1 MNKFFKKY
9 WGLLLVLFFSWWAIK
24 PLFHPGFFP
33 MHDNTQVVRVY
44 EMARALRDG
53 QFPVRWVQDLG
64 YGFGYPIFNF
74 YSPLPYYA
82 GSIFVILGLDT
93 LAATKLMF
101 VIGILL
107 SGIFMYLLARE
118 FWGELGG
125 LVSGLFFMYA
135 PYHAVQVYI
144 RGSVGEFWAL
154 AFIPLVFLGFY
165 KVFRHSV
172 DDPNLIDQRAIRQ
185 LADKNQKSKPQ
196 IEIKKRIWGWIVI
209 GSVGYAGVILS
220 HNITA
225 LMLTLFLGVV
235 IICCLCYTIKS
246 KKLLTSCFLLLIS
259 FLGLSL
265 SAFFWLPAIFEA
277 KFVNI
282 GSLIQGTNNFRLH
295 FLCPWQLWDSPWG
308 FGGSTLGCDFDGM
321 SFKVGKIHLLTAL
334 AALFLLFSKEKIKK
348 RVIPLSA
355 SLPVVMAFCF
365 LLSAFLTTEYSKF
378 VWEAITPMAY
388 IQYPW
393 RFLVFIIF
401 SVSLLAGAVIS
412 WFKNYRLKLFTLDLS
427 ASSLQTGLL
436 LFALLFYNAKYFQPQ
451 KYLDVE
457 AVSYTNEENIKW
469 TTSKISDEYL
479 PQNFPIP
486 KESSEIVREKLLVP
500 SLAVVSELEIK
511 SQKYNF
517 TINSPK
523 EIQVLVNTAY
533 FPGWQ
538 AFVDKKISD
547 FLVKDGKMVFIVLPG
562 EHKVAIVFGN
572 TPVRSLGNTISL
584 LSFALLV
591 FISLYVRKKTFG

>member
-1 MNKFFKKY
+1 
-9 WGLLLVLFFSWWAIK
+9 
-24 PLFHPGFFP
+24 
-33 MHDNTQVVRVY
+33 
-44 EMARALRDG
+44 
-53 QFPVRWVQDLG
+53 
-64 YGFGYPIFNF
+64 
-74 YSPLPYYA
+74 
-82 GSIFVILGLDT
+82 
-93 LAATKLMF
+93 
-101 VIGILL
+101 
-107 SGIFMYLLARE
+107 
-118 FWGELGG
+118 
-125 LVSGLFFMYA
+125 
-135 PYHAVQVYI
+135 
-144 RGSVGEFWAL
+144 
-154 AFIPLVFLGFY
+154 
-165 KVFRHSV
+165 
-172 DDPNLIDQRAIRQ
+172 
-185 LADKNQKSKPQ
+185 
-196 IEIKKRIWGWIVI
+196 
-209 GSVGYAGVILS
+209 
-220 HNITA
+220 
-225 LMLTLFLGVV
+225 
-235 IICCLCYTIKS
+235 
-246 KKLLTSCFLLLIS
+246 
-259 FLGLSL
+259 
-265 SAFFWLPAIFEA
+265 
-277 KFVNI
+277 
-282 GSLIQGTNNFRLH
+282 
-295 FLCPWQLWDSPWG
+295 
-308 FGGSTLGCDFDGM
+308 M
-321 SFKVGKIHLLTAL
+321 SFKVGKIHLLTTL

-378 VWEAITPMAY
+378 VWEAITPMVY

-412 WFKNYRLKLFTLDLS
+412 WFKNYRLKLFTLDLP

-486 KESSEIVREKLLVP
+486 EESSEVVREKLLVP
-500 SLAVVSELEIK
+500 SPAVVSELEIK

-538 AFVDKKISD
+538 VFVDKKISD

-562 EHKVAIVFGN
+562 EHKVKIVFGN
-572 TPVRSLGNTISL
+572 I
-584 LSFALLV
+584 
-591 FISLYVRKKTFG
+591 KQ